1 MISNSN
7 VKSKDYYT
15 KYMRDDYYNKQGN
28 QVEGIGQWNGKRV
41 R

>member
-15 KYMRDDYYNKQGN
+15 KEYMRDDYYNKQGN
-28 QVEGIGQWNGKRV
+28 QVE
-41 R
+41 